1 MKRARGFSTRSVDSG
16 ELKGIKGSVNTPI
29 FQTSTFFYP
38 TDDESTWKGAVPKG
52 TYLYSRQGNPTI
64 EAAENKIAALEGAER
79 ALVFSSG
86 MAATS
91 ALVLSLL
98 SSGDKMVSMGDI
110 YGGSYNL
117 FKNDLSRFGIST
129 KFVSSVHTDDIVAAL
144 TPEVKL
150 LWLETPTNPLLKIVD
165 IPEIC
170 KAAREMGVLVAVDST
185 FASPINQNPIELG
198 ADLVM
203 HSCTKYLNGHSD
215 LLAGTVAGSNE
226 LMAEITK
233 RRTTM
238 GGVIDPFGAF
248 LLMRGMKTLAVRM
261 KQHNAN
267 AMMIA
272 TYLQGHEKVQKVN
285 YPGLPSHPQH
295 ELARKIMR
303 GYGGMVSFDVKGG
316 VQGAERFMR
325 SLELINR
332 ASSLG
337 GVESLASMPLNTSH
351 TAFTPEDRLKLGIT
365 DSMIRLSVGIEDAED
380 LIDDLERSLGQV

>member
-1 MKRARGFSTRSVDSG
+1 MKRARGFSTRSVDAG

-38 TDDESTWKGAVPKG
+38 TEDESTWNGAVPKG

-91 ALVLSLL
+91 TLALSLL
-98 SSGDKMVSMGDI
+98 NSGDKMVSMEDI

-117 FKNDLSRFGIST
+117 FKNDLSRLGIST

-144 TPEVKL
+144 SPDVKL
-150 LWLETPTNPLLKIVD
+150 LWLESPTNPLLKIVD

-170 KAAREMGVLVAVDST
+170 KAAKEMGVLVAVDST

-226 LMAEITK
+226 LMAEISK

-248 LLMRGMKTLAVRM
+248 LLLRGMKTLAVRM
-261 KQHNAN
+261 RQHNAN

-303 GYGGMVSFDVKGG
+303 GFGGMVSFDVKGG

-380 LIDDLERSLGQV
+380 LIDDLERSLGQI

>member
-1 MKRARGFSTRSVDSG
+1 MKHARGFSTRSVDAG

-38 TDDESTWKGAVPKG
+38 TDDESTWKGVVPEG

-91 ALVLSLL
+91 TLVLSLL
-98 SSGDKMVSMGDI
+98 NNGDKMVSMEDI

-129 KFVSSVHTDDIVAAL
+129 KFVPSVHTDDIVAAL
-144 TPEVKL
+144 TPDVKL
-150 LWLETPTNPLLKIVD
+150 LWLESPTNPLLKIVD

-170 KAAREMGVLVAVDST
+170 KAAKEIGVTVAVDST

-226 LMAEITK
+226 LMAEMIK

-248 LLMRGMKTLAVRM
+248 LLLRGMKTLAVRM
-261 KQHNAN
+261 RQHNEN

-295 ELARKIMR
+295 DLARKIMR
-303 GYGGMVSFDVKGG
+303 GFGGMVSFDVKGG

-332 ASSLG
+332 ASS
-337 GVESLASMPLNTSH
+337 
-351 TAFTPEDRLKLGIT
+351 
-365 DSMIRLSVGIEDAED
+365 
-380 LIDDLERSLGQV
+380 